1 MSDKKKLSNEEIKNE
16 ELTDEQANKVTGG
29 GSNTLEF
36 KCEKCYKTYLVK
48 DCFMVRGKK
57 ICRECYYRGNTFEPN
72 IDYPVPELPGPPQ
85 PEMPGPLQPEIPVPP
100 QT

>member
-36 KCEKCYKTYLVK
+36 KCEKCYQTYLVN

-57 ICRECYYRGNTFEPN
+57 ICRVCYYKENPN
-72 IDYPVPELPGPPQ
+72 KPDFDPPKPKPYIPGPPQ
-85 PEMPGPLQPEIPVPP
+85 I
-100 QT
+100 

>member
-16 ELTDEQANKVTGG
+16 ELTDEQSNKVTGG
-29 GSNTLEF
+29 SSNTLEF
-36 KCEKCYKTYLVK
+36 QCEKCYKTYLVD

-72 IDYPVPELPGPPQ
+72 IDYPVPELPGPPK
-85 PEMPGPLQPEIPVPP
+85 I
-100 QT
+100 

>member
-29 GSNTLEF
+29 GSNPSEF
-36 KCEKCYKTYLVK
+36 QCDKCHKTYLVK

-57 ICRECYYRGNTFEPN
+57 ICRVCYYKENPNKPDFIENPNQPYFDLPIPEP
-72 IDYPVPELPGPPQ
+72 PEPPK
-85 PEMPGPLQPEIPVPP
+85 PFIP
-100 QT
+100 